1 LTRNVSCASFERIEA
16 PTITHGDDFAIKEER
31 LTGTRLSL
39 VLVAGLLLV
48 VACGPSAATPQ
59 SDTSHGLAPV
69 SDLSPELRRLSP
81 EIQEAYRFALANRDT
96 LEKIPCYCGCGNV
109 GHMDNYMCYV
119 QSESADGQVVFDY
132 HAAG

>member
-1 LTRNVSCASFERIEA
+1 MKEEKLTRA
-16 PTITHGDDFAIKEER
+16 
-31 LTGTRLSL
+31 RLSL
-39 VLVAGLLLV
+39 PLMLVLLLV
-48 VACGPSAATPQ
+48 AACGPVSLSPDAGPP
-59 SDTSHGLAPV
+59 HKLAPI
-69 SDLSPELRRLSP
+69 SDLSPELQKLSP

-119 QSESADGQVVFDY
+119 QSESAEGQVAFDY

>member
-1 LTRNVSCASFERIEA
+1 MA
-16 PTITHGDDFAIKEER
+16 PTITHSDDFATKEER
-31 LTGTRLSL
+31 LKGTRLSL
-39 VLVAGLLLV
+39 LLLAGLLLV
-48 VACGPSAATPQ
+48 VACGPSATKPLRE
-59 SDTSHGLAPV
+59 TSHELAPT

-81 EIQEAYRFALANRDT
+81 DIQEAYRFALANRDV

>member
-1 LTRNVSCASFERIEA
+1 MA
-16 PTITHGDDFAIKEER
+16 PA
-31 LTGTRLSL
+31 
-39 VLVAGLLLV
+39 
-48 VACGPSAATPQ
+48 
-59 SDTSHGLAPV
+59 
-69 SDLSPELRRLSP
+69 SDLSPELRLLSP
-81 EIQEAYRFALANRDT
+81 EIQEAYRFALANREV